1 MAFSKARRLG
11 ELVTTAGVLDQA
23 TVATASSGD
32 NDTSPASTAFVTGA
46 ISDLADSA
54 PSTLNTL
61 NELAAALGDDANFS
75 TTVTNSIATKL
86 PLAGGTLTGNL
97 AHAGDFTFDC
107 GGDITLDAGG
117 ENIRFDLNGNEVG
130 QIDLGSANFTIRT
143 SQNGDIMF
151 RGTPSGGSEIAML
164 TLDTSASGDA
174 TFSNDVYLANGKFL
188 RWGDG
193 SVRIYGDSTDGTE
206 LMTFVTGGTERM
218 RISDNGFLKL
228 SSKVS
233 FSGTGD
239 AGLGHHTNNYMYVYG
254 GSAGLILQDNS
265 GGSNRMLIRDT
276 GTVEF
281 EVGGAERMR
290 INSSGRVGIGTT
302 SPGTPLDVNTTAAE
316 TIARF
321 NCTQR
326 YTQVDWYNSGAQKGA
341 IWTDSTDEKFAFY
354 TPSGWDLDFYA
365 GALLRW
371 QIHSDGTLLPNG
383 NNTRNIGTASTR
395 VSVLYTANAVNVSD
409 QTLKTEI
416 EDCDLGLDFINTL
429 QPKSYKNLQDVG
441 VALEEG
447 HDDYNRK
454 HYGLIAQDLK
464 DGLLKDSVYG
474 TKDGEYSLAYNDLIA
489 PLIKAVQELKAE
501 NDSLK
506 ARIET
511 LEG

>member
-164 TLDTSASGDA
+164 TLDTSESGDA

-239 AGLGHHTNNYMYVYG
+239 AGLGHHTNNYMYIYG
-254 GSAGLILQDNS
+254 GTAGLILQDNS
-265 GGSNRMLIRDT
+265 GGSNRMLIRDS
-276 GTVEF
+276 GSIEF
-281 EVGGAERMR
+281 EANGTRAMSIDVSGHIGMGNADASQATGVTSSGYTGACLQIKQTNTTNAGAQIRLTNGASGHTTSDGFFISKWSDLNTYYYEFEGNHLFYTGGTLRYTISSSGGA
-290 INSSGRVGIGTT
+290 NGS
-302 SPGTPLDVNTTAAE
+302 
-316 TIARF
+316 
-321 NCTQR
+321 
-326 YTQVDWYNSGAQKGA
+326 
-341 IWTDSTDEKFAFY
+341 DEK
-354 TPSGWDLDFYA
+354 W
-365 GALLRW
+365 
-371 QIHSDGTLLPNG
+371 
-383 NNTRNIGTASTR
+383 
-395 VSVLYTANAVNVSD
+395 
-409 QTLKTEI
+409 K
-416 EDCDLGLDFINTL
+416 EDIVDIPYGLDTVKALKPRKF
-429 QPKSYKNLQDVG
+429 KWKDSGEDSVG
-441 VALEEG
+441 F
-447 HDDYNRK
+447 
-454 HYGLIAQDLK
+454 IAQEVK
-464 DGLLKDSVYG
+464 
-474 TKDGEYSLAYNDLIA
+474 
-489 PLIKAVQELKAE
+489 PLIGEVISDPQEDGPPEADSGYTMNYSAMTAVLTKAIQEQQE
-501 NDSLK
+501 Q
-506 ARIET
+506 IET
-511 LEG
+511 LKQEVEELKG